1 MTTTITRAATSDV
14 TWLRAPA
21 ASATAVRESLALIG
35 RPWVAPDTRL
45 ATPSAISSWLAS
57 MR

>member
-1 MTTTITRAATSDV
+1 MTAATTTAAMAEV
-14 TWLRAPA
+14 TCVRPPA

-35 RPWVAPDTRL
+35 SPWLRPETRL
-45 ATPSAISSWLAS
+45 AAPMANSSWLAS